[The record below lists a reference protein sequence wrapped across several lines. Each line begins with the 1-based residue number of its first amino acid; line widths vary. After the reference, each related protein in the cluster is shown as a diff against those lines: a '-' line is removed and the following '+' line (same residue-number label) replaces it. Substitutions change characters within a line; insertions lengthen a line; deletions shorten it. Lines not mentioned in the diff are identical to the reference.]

1 MLKLIY
7 RHRNV
12 DALRTYCAALLQ
24 SVCSLGWFIYFGW
37 FCLLS
42 ICEFCVSEAAVD
54 FTITDRHST
63 TECSPAA
70 DDASLKC
77 LLAFKKTTLTHI
89 SHIVLSAAQSFTLAF
104 YSLFSDKHLWDRW
117 AGEGWWCCFSTITQ
131 NFVCVFLHQKFLRSL
146 DLSWSWAIRVSALV
160 QTLKVEPQQLMSRR
174 LMCFDVFSSQRPWST
189 RRRLQPRSDIVRDET
204 WHTLTNTHT
213 LILRILEWK

>member
-1 MLKLIY
+1 MWYQTHSSCKLVTENENEWEAAKKFADVLKLIY

-12 DALRTYCAALLQ
+12 DAVRTYCAALLQ

-77 LLAFKKTTLTHI
+77 LLAFKKTTLT
-89 SHIVLSAAQSFTLAF
+89 VETEAQ
-104 YSLFSDKHLWDRW
+104 
-117 AGEGWWCCFSTITQ
+117 
-131 NFVCVFLHQKFLRSL
+131 
-146 DLSWSWAIRVSALV
+146 
-160 QTLKVEPQQLMSRR
+160 KVKGQMKQH
-174 LMCFDVFSSQRPWST
+174 
-189 RRRLQPRSDIVRDET
+189 VRF
-204 WHTLTNTHT
+204 
-213 LILRILEWK
+213 